1 MQSTDPTP
9 NRPRAHQQAFLH
21 PAARGSAQAPSPRPS
36 FPLQPE
42 EEEAPG
48 GSAAPAPQRRPQGS
62 GQQPQTSCRH
72 CGRRTHP
79 SESCYLQPTLAPSI
93 DDYLLCDDEE
103 DEEYPGETLAREIA
117 AEGRP
122 APAVRLADYRGR
134 RGCQICGSV
143 NHIPDRCASIVAR
156 TTQDAFTQT
165 EVGRS
170 SLTRAALAA
179 VRLAPGFLRERLRA
193 AGRENAVRLLLWAS
207 RRSGY
212 TVAVN
217 AAAVG
222 FLYQNS
228 AAIASLLGWA
238 HDDQ

>member
-21 PAARGSAQAPSPRPS
+21 PTAGGSAQAPSPRQG
-36 FPLQPE
+36 FPPQPE

-48 GSAAPAPQRRPQGS
+48 GSAASAPQRHPQGS
-62 GQQPQTSCRH
+62 GQQPQPSCRH

-79 SESCYLQPTLAPSI
+79 SEQCHHRPTLVPSI
-93 DDYLLCDDEE
+93 DDYLLYDDEE

-117 AEGRP
+117 AERRP
-122 APAVRLADYRGR
+122 APVVRFADYRGR
-134 RGCQICGSV
+134 RSCQICGSI
-143 NHIPDRCASIVAR
+143 NHIPDRCASTVAR
-156 TTQDAFTQT
+156 TTRDAFTQT
-165 EVGRS
+165 EEGRS
-170 SLTRAALAA
+170 NPTRAALATIRFA
-179 VRLAPGFLRERLRA
+179 IGFLRGLLRA

-217 AAAVG
+217 AATVG

-228 AAIASLLGWA
+228 AAIASLLGWT